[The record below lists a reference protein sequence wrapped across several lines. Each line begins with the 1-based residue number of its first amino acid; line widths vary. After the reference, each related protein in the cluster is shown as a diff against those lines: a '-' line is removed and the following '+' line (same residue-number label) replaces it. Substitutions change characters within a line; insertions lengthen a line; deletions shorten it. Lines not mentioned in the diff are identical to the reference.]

1 MSASEHL
8 RPAHVVAGLAMAAL
22 ILAAAP
28 ASAQRYGLG
37 AALTPAAV
45 APWNIDIAPDG
56 AGLPAGSGSVAAGRA
71 VYAAQCAA
79 CHGAQGEGGI
89 ADRLVGG
96 VGTLKADRPVKTIG
110 SFWPYATTLYDFIR
124 RAMPYTAPQTLSA
137 DDVYAVTAFLLHA
150 NGIVSANTVLDAR
163 TLPAV
168 RMPNQDG
175 FIADHRPDAN

>member
-1 MSASEHL
+1 MSESEYL
-8 RPAHVVAGLAMAAL
+8 RPARAAAGIAVAAL
-22 ILAAAP
+22 VLAAAP
-28 ASAQRYGLG
+28 AWAQRYGLG
-37 AALTPAAV
+37 APLSPAAV
-45 APWNIDIAPDG
+45 APWDIDVTPDG

-79 CHGAQGEGGI
+79 CHGVQGEGGI

-96 VGTLKADRPVKTIG
+96 VGTLKSDRPVKTIG

-150 NGIVSANTVLDAR
+150 NGIVGADTTLNAR
-163 TLPAV
+163 TLASV
-168 RMPNQDG
+168 RMPNRDG
-175 FIADHRPDAN
+175 FVADRRPDAD